1 MYTFYKSYLKNTL
14 YILLI
19 WIGIC
24 CFSSTPL
31 SAQLASPVFDGYNNF
46 IGSVAMSVAKTSRA
60 IREDILPFK
69 ETISKVQSF
78 FKDTKTKVNAVVVN
92 LKMTQQVIE
101 MESKI
106 SQLFLQSLQQMD
118 EAQNVPYIWKHRWVL
133 AQLWYESRNILEVF
147 DFSYLEEKGIM
158 DDQQRITL
166 IKETLKKLRKV
177 HAAMRLK
184 VRRTQRLEYK
194 IKTKQREIGAFTN
207 LFQ

>member
-1 MYTFYKSYLKNTL
+1 MYTFLKFISKFNYLCGMIITL
-14 YILLI
+14 FLI
-19 WIGIC
+19 
-24 CFSSTPL
+24 SPTPL
-31 SAQLASPVFDGYNNF
+31 PAQLASPVFDGAANF

-78 FKDTKTKVNAVVVN
+78 FKDAKTKVNAVVVN

-101 MESKI
+101 MEGKI
-106 SQLFLQSLQQMD
+106 SALFLHSLTLME
-118 EAQNVPYIWKHRWVL
+118 EAENVPYIWKHRWVL

-147 DFSYLEEKGIM
+147 DLAYLKDKGIM

-194 IKTKQREIGAFTN
+194 IKVKQREVAAFTT